1 MTKTSDTRT
10 FQRERE
16 SREIRER
23 ERGLGRAKFIP
34 VERRNINSD
43 DNDNNRS

>member
-16 SREIRER
+16 REERDKREGERAGQSKVHPRR
-23 ERGLGRAKFIP
+23 ETQYYKYKQLL
-34 VERRNINSD
+34 
-43 DNDNNRS
+43 